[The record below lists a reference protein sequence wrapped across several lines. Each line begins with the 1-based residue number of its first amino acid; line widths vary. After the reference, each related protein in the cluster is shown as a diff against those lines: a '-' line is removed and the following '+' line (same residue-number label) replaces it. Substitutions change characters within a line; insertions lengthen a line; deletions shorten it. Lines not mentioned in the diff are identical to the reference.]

1 MRQRDHN
8 MFTNGA
14 SLVVCGVLAGVV
26 VAAAAFPAV
35 AMSGLAAKAGA
46 EAFDKLPSE
55 LTVKRSPQ
63 ITYLYASDRKTL
75 LTTLYDE
82 NRRDIALN
90 DIAPI
95 MLKAMLAAEDQRFY
109 EHNGVDPQGV
119 ARAFVA
125 NRQSGSVSQGASTI
139 TMQYVRLA
147 ISYSASTPQEVVDAT
162 EDTNVRK
169 LREMRYALAVEKQ
182 LTKDQILERYLNIA
196 AFGNGA
202 FGVYAASQVYFSKH
216 PKDLKVE
223 EAAMLA
229 GLVKAPTSF
238 NPADPTN
245 MTEATTRRNW
255 VLDQM
260 ISTGAVSPADGAAA
274 KQAEI
279 KVTGKRTPNGCV
291 SVRVNDWGFL
301 CDFLYRWWL
310 DQEQFGATPYER
322 ENRLKTGG
330 YTIYTSLDVSVQAA
344 AKKHVEALVKT
355 GDSRALMLAGIEPG
369 TGKVRVLATNR
380 NYRLDDRL
388 KPVNGPATNPVKQK
402 LGIRGTYPNTTNPLL
417 SGGGDILGYQ
427 GGSTFKLFTMIAAL
441 EKGLPLDYQITA
453 ISPSPTNFIVEHN
466 SPAACPGTN
475 RYCPV
480 NANPEWMNG
489 PRNMW
494 TGFGRSVNTYFVPLS
509 ERIGVEN
516 AVDVSKRLGI
526 QYRAKGTERDPKDYE
541 RSQDR
546 HLAHGW
552 GAFTLGVSQTTPL
565 EMANAYAT
573 VAAEG
578 KYCEPIPVEEI
589 KDINGNK
596 LDVGN
601 PRCRQAIRTE
611 IARAAGDAARCPVG
625 DRSATT
631 KCDGGTAQPARGI
644 IGKPILGKS
653 GTTDGEKS
661 ASLIISS
668 KQLTVAGVLGD
679 PDWAETTVKM
689 KHPHVNP
696 AVINTMRDAMR
707 NKPAIEFAPAP
718 KELALGKR
726 VGIPN
731 VQCQSVSAAR
741 AALRA
746 AGFDVQVIDK
756 PVESSCPA
764 GTVARTDPTGSGVKG
779 SVIAVYISSGKAS
792 GPGDGGPGGGGPS
805 PPPGNGG
812 GGGGGNGPGREY
824 DICQILPSICPPPRG

>member
-1 MRQRDHN
+1 MRRYDNN
-8 MFTNGA
+8 MLTNAA
-14 SLVVCGVLAGVV
+14 SLIVCGVLAGVV

-46 EAFDKLPSE
+46 DAFDKLPSE

-82 NRRDIALN
+82 NRRDVALN

-95 MLKAMLAAEDQRFY
+95 MRKAMLAAEDQRFY

-139 TMQYVRLA
+139 SMQYVRLA

-169 LREMRYALAVEKQ
+169 LREMRYALAIEKQ

-216 PKDLKVE
+216 PKDLKIE

-245 MTEATTRRNW
+245 LNAAAERRNW

-260 ISTGAVSPADGAAA
+260 INTGAITPAEGATA
-274 KQAEI
+274 KQSPI
-279 KVTGKRTPNGCV
+279 KVTGVRTPNGCV
-291 SVRVNDWGFL
+291 SVRTNHWGFL

-310 DQEQFGATPYER
+310 EQEQFGATPYER

-330 YTIYTSLDVSVQAA
+330 YTIYTSLDVSVQAS
-344 AKKHVEALVKT
+344 AKKYVEELVKT
-355 GDSRALMLAGIEPG
+355 GDSRALMLVAVEPG
-369 TGKVRVLATNR
+369 TGKVRMMATNR
-380 NYRLDDRL
+380 NYKLDDRSNPANGLSTDPMKRRL
-388 KPVNGPATNPVKQK
+388 K
-402 LGIRGTYPNTTNPLL
+402 IRGSYPNTTNPLF
-417 SGGGDILGYQ
+417 SGGGDIVGYQ
-427 GGSTFKLFTMIAAL
+427 GGSTFKLFTLIAAL
-441 EKGLPLDYQITA
+441 EKGLTLDYQINA

-480 NANPEWMNG
+480 NANPKWMNG
-489 PRNMW
+489 VRNMW
-494 TGFGRSVNTYFVPLS
+494 TGFGRSVNTFFVPLS

-516 AVDVSKRLGI
+516 AVDASKRLGI
-526 QYRAKGTERDPKDYE
+526 QYRAKGTKESGPNDYE

-546 HLAHGW
+546 QLAHGW
-552 GAFTLGVSQTTPL
+552 GAFTLGVSATTPL
-565 EMANAYAT
+565 ELANAYAT

-625 DRSATT
+625 DRSTTT

-644 IGKPILGKS
+644 IGKPIMGKS
-653 GTTDGEKS
+653 GTTDGEKT

-668 KQLTVAGVLGD
+668 KQITVAGILAD
-679 PDWAETTVKM
+679 PDWAQTDVKM
-689 KHPHVNP
+689 KHPQVNP
-696 AVINTMRDAMR
+696 AVINTMRDAMK
-707 NKPAIEFAPAP
+707 NKPALDFAPAP
-718 KELALGKR
+718 QDLAVGKR
-726 VGIPN
+726 SGIPN
-731 VQCQSVSAAR
+731 VQCQSVTAAK

-746 AGFDVQVIDK
+746 AGFDTQVIEE
-756 PVESSCPA
+756 PVASRCPA
-764 GTVARTDPTGSGVKG
+764 GTVARTDPSGSATKG
-779 SVIAVYISSGKAS
+779 SVIALYISSGQATGPGS
-792 GPGDGGPGGGGPS
+792 SGGPGSGGHGPGD
-805 PPPGNGG
+805 
-812 GGGGGNGPGREY
+812 GGGGNGPGQER
-824 DICQILPSICPPPRG
+824 DICRIFPDLCPPRR